1 MSVPTLFADSKIGLT
16 KRLMELTGFGCVGIK
31 LGKCKVTL
39 IIGPLSHKRSYKITV
54 VCLSVFLSIYL
65 SVCLPACL
73 PACLPVCL
81 SVCLSFYSSVSLE
94 FLSGMADYFFLTFGT
109 VLDHWNIYKLA
120 EPFFSKANHFCPNLG
135 NFFAKISPILGFFR
149 FYEKFYH

>member
-54 VCLSVFLSIYL
+54 VCLSVSLSIYL

-73 PACLPVCL
+73 PVCL
-81 SVCLSFYSSVSLE
+81 SVFLFIRQFGIFVRNGRLLFSDFWHGARSLE
-94 FLSGMADYFFLTFGT
+94 YL
-109 VLDHWNIYKLA
+109 
-120 EPFFSKANHFCPNLG
+120 
-135 NFFAKISPILGFFR
+135 
-149 FYEKFYH
+149 